1 MPLTAVAALPER
13 AVYRVKEE
21 GITLTIGRKD
31 STLTLKAE
39 TDSIVPMAVVKT
51 TKTLARKVSV
61 YEEETKPP
69 DKQGKSITVQVII
82 LLGAILAFAIWLE
95 NRRLKND

>member
-31 STLTLKAE
+31 STLILKAE
-39 TDSIVPMAVVKT
+39 SDSIMPMSVVKT
-51 TKTLARKVSV
+51 TKTLARKISV
-61 YEEETKPP
+61 CEEDTKPP
-69 DKQGKSITVQVII
+69 DKQGKSVITQILII
-82 LLGAILAFAIWLE
+82 LGLLFILAIWLE
-95 NRRLKND
+95 NRRMKK